1 MPVSSNMGDDVSR
14 LRVLPFGDPCP
25 FLPPAVQYYH
35 QPALSHFWLCGG
47 GERPIGGCVNSQK
60 TPKSA
65 QPIPT
70 RGGFQEEAWD
80 LSAQGNLKL
89 SEQQEAS
96 GWLYL
101 GKDDYD
107 KDA

>member
-1 MPVSSNMGDDVSR
+1 MRKFTEDPKVSTTVPRHS
-14 LRVLPFGDPCP
+14 
-25 FLPPAVQYYH
+25 
-35 QPALSHFWLCGG
+35 
-47 GERPIGGCVNSQK
+47 GEK
-60 TPKSA
+60 
-65 QPIPT
+65 PIPT
-70 RGGFQEEAWD
+70 RGGFREEGWD

-89 SEQQEAS
+89 SEQQEAL

>member
-1 MPVSSNMGDDVSR
+1 MCKFTEDPKVSAEVPRDS
-14 LRVLPFGDPCP
+14 
-25 FLPPAVQYYH
+25 
-35 QPALSHFWLCGG
+35 
-47 GERPIGGCVNSQK
+47 GEK
-60 TPKSA
+60 
-65 QPIPT
+65 PIPT
-70 RGGFQEEAWD
+70 GGAFQEEG
-80 LSAQGNLKL
+80 LGLRAQGNLKL